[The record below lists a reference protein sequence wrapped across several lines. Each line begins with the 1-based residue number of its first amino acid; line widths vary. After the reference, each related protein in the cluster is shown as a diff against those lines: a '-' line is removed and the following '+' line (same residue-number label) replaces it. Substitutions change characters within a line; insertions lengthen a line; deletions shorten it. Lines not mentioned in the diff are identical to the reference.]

1 MNPEHSCN
9 CIFSMVN
16 DSFLCNH
23 YHFMKMSNSDR
34 FKECFW
40 HKRPKN
46 HDFTPGFGAKMQFTQ
61 PKCTPNTHE
70 TILFYW
76 LIIVLHAITIPS
88 WKWMIYMIL
97 KGAFC
102 KNTPENQDFTPGFGA
117 KMQFNLPKC
126 TPHSHVMASFHWWM
140 TVLHAITIPSWKWVI
155 YMILKGVF
163 CKNTPKN
170 HDFTPGFGAKM
181 QFNLPKCTP
190 NTHETISFY
199 WWIIVLHAITI
210 LSWKWVI

>member
-70 TILFYW
+70 TISFYW

-88 WKWMIYMIL
+88 WKWMIYRVIQNL
-97 KGAFC
+97 C
-102 KNTPENQDFTPGFGA
+102 TPQATKTTSPNFIPTVVGFNI
-117 KMQFNLPKC
+117 FNLK
-126 TPHSHVMASFHWWM
+126 
-140 TVLHAITIPSWKWVI
+140 LGRQKWS
-155 YMILKGVF
+155 YGSK
-163 CKNTPKN
+163 
-170 HDFTPGFGAKM
+170 
-181 QFNLPKCTP
+181 
-190 NTHETISFY
+190 
-199 WWIIVLHAITI
+199 
-210 LSWKWVI
+210 

>member
-1 MNPEHSCN
+1 
-9 CIFSMVN
+9 MVN

-70 TILFYW
+70 TISFYW

-126 TPHSHVMASFHWWM
+126 TPHSCKGIILLMNDSFACYHYPLM
-140 TVLHAITIPSWKWVI
+140 KMSDLYNFKGR
-155 YMILKGVF
+155 ILQKHPQKSRF
-163 CKNTPKN
+163 YPRIWCKN
-170 HDFTPGFGAKM
+170 
-181 QFNLPKCTP
+181 
-190 NTHETISFY
+190 
-199 WWIIVLHAITI
+199 AI
-210 LSWKWVI
+210 